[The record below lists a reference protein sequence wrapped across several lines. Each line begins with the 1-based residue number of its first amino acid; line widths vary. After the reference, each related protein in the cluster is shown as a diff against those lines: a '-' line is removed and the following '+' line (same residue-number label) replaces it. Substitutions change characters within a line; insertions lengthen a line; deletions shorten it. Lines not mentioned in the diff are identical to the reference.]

1 MNAFKTNADVSHH
14 KKWKEYI
21 CNQSRNEYTF
31 LLKYWRI
38 QYSACDET
46 KIFCIEFILPR
57 ANWFFIEM
65 CFFVFINYC
74 LKMYEH
80 LNFSGGVPV
89 DSWSIPY
96 FHLIMRLLNLN
107 KMNLSKHLYFHE
119 DGTFKISLCFFR
131 FDLFLYWTTYAY
143 WVIRSICVLC
153 FMGPFRDNHTES
165 ESACRTRIWI
175 LLKHLQMRDTQIDY
189 FCWQQ
194 QQKVKEIEKFFLLN
208 NNSNKMRQIE
218 KKTFEFQTLIC
229 SVTICVSN
237 HWWRNSWIFLSK
249 VWNNKNNKV
258 FIPFYGRSWIWF
270 WYRKKNWNQKKKQ
283 WKEKKR
289 YKIYGHCVV
298 NAIYKKTW
306 SNQIQRQWI
315 WIKK

>member
-1 MNAFKTNADVSHH
+1 MT
-14 KKWKEYI
+14 
-21 CNQSRNEYTF
+21 
-31 LLKYWRI
+31 
-38 QYSACDET
+38 
-46 KIFCIEFILPR
+46 
-57 ANWFFIEM
+57 M
-65 CFFVFINYC
+65 
-74 LKMYEH
+74 EH
-80 LNFSGGVPV
+80 LKFLCVF
-89 DSWSIPY
+89 
-96 FHLIMRLLNLN
+96 FH
-107 KMNLSKHLYFHE
+107 
-119 DGTFKISLCFFR
+119 

-189 FCWQQ
+189 FWWQQQQ
-194 QQKVKEIEKFFLLN
+194 QQKVKEIEKFFLLKMN
-208 NNSNKMRQIE
+208 TNKMRQIE

-258 FIPFYGRSWIWF
+258 FIPFYGRSWIWI

-315 WIKK
+315 WIKKNRRSLPIWLYQSHNTNIVYFPKILIELMTKIGCKRIFWSQKNFEQNLIHPAF